1 MMNFLSHS
9 PNPFE
14 HASRVWHE
22 SSIFRGV
29 RFATRQISLSGRIEL
44 TRIIQELIYKN
55 EFLRAG
61 DSLEQSQA
69 CLADLL
75 ARKVY
80 IEWGISDIE
89 GLTIDGA
96 PASIQDLIERG
107 PERLCDEI
115 ARTIQNELVL
125 SEEERK
131 NS

>member
-1 MMNFLSHS
+1 MMNFISRSHS
-9 PNPFE
+9 PFE
-14 HASRVWHE
+14 HASQVWHE
-22 SSIFRGV
+22 SSTFRGV

-44 TRIIQELIYKN
+44 TKKIQELIYKN

-61 DSLEQSQA
+61 DSLEQAQA
-69 CLADLL
+69 SLADLL

-80 IEWGISDIE
+80 VEWGTSDIE
-89 GLTIDGA
+89 GLKIDGA

-107 PERLCDEI
+107 PERLCEEI
-115 ARTIQNELVL
+115 ATTIQNELVL

>member
-1 MMNFLSHS
+1 MMNFISRS
-9 PNPFE
+9 PSPVE

-22 SSIFRGV
+22 SSTYKGV

-44 TRIIQELIYKN
+44 TRNIQELLYKN

-61 DSLEQSQA
+61 DSLEQAQA

-80 IEWGISDIE
+80 VKWGTSDIE
-89 GLTIDGA
+89 GLTIDGVA
-96 PASIQDLIERG
+96 ASIEDLIERG
-107 PERLCDEI
+107 PERLCAEI
-115 ARTIQNELVL
+115 ASTIQSELVL